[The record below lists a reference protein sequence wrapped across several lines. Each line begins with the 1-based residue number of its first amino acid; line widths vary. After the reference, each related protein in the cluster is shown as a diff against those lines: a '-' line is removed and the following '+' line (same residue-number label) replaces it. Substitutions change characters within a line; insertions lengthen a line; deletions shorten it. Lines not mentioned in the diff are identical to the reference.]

1 MLDSNPFLFTVTD
14 LKQYIFCPRILYY
27 HTCLPDVRPVTY
39 KMEAGIQVHE
49 VEHKRSVRRSMNI
62 VDIDEGERMFD
73 VALQSQALGLSGQID
88 EIIHIGD
95 RYIPVDYKLARK
107 AGYHFKGQ
115 VAAYAILVESTFQT
129 RVEQAILYLTLS
141 KLSVDVRITDGLRRE
156 VYKAIETM
164 RDIATLETIPP
175 PTEYRQRCIDCEFR
189 RFCNDVV

>member
-1 MLDSNPFLFTVTD
+1 VLDSNPFLFTITD

-49 VEHKRSVRRSMNI
+49 MEHKRSVRRSMKI
-62 VDIDEGERMFD
+62 TEIERGDRMFD
-73 VALQSQALGLSGQID
+73 VALQSQTLGLSGQID

-107 AGYHFKGQ
+107 AGYHFKVQ
-115 VAAYAILVESTFQT
+115 VAAYAMLVESTFQT

-164 RDIATLETIPP
+164 RDIAAREAIPP

-189 RFCNDVV
+189 RFCNDVI